1 MKKII
6 SVLLSLMVVTLFMSA
21 CTHNKVYGTVVVSPE
36 KCKQISADKKLIE
49 KTISGLEKFNSENPE
64 TEKSVMRSLDALIK
78 KGQRKMNDSDR
89 VKFEALLGDHKN
101 GVKGIVKKAYT
112 HQRGFDDD
120 LSGRIRS
127 NMLKSIKLMTHGI
140 TKNENDRKKIY
151 KQVLED
157 TKADK
162 NLYKIGGNE

>member
-1 MKKII
+1 MKKLI

-36 KCKQISADKKLIE
+36 KYKQISSDKKLIK

-64 TEKSVMRSLDALIK
+64 TEKSVIRSLNALIT
-78 KGQRKMNDSDR
+78 KGQKKMNSADR
-89 VKFEALLGDHKN
+89 AEFKALLGNNKN
-101 GVKGIVKKAYT
+101 GVKGIVKKAYK

-120 LSGRIRS
+120 LSSRIRS

-140 TKNENDRKKIY
+140 TKNENERKKIY
-151 KQVLED
+151 KQVLKD
-157 TKADK
+157 TKSDK